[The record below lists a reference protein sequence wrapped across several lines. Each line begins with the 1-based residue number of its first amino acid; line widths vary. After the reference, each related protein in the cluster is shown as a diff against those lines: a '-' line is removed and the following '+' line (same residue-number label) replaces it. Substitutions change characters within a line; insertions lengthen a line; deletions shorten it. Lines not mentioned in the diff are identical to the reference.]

1 MIVIEVEVSWST
13 VYYTL
18 DLSAIWIWH
27 LQNTK
32 MSKSTWNH
40 LSHADRW
47 SWLRPKYL
55 GQWYT
60 IVQTF
65 WPFGY
70 DIFKIPK
77 CQNQLYFWF
86 KIARVAMLGIMYHMV
101 VHDSKRSAQV
111 WSIFEVSRGFWPLR
125 PKYLGQRYTILQTF
139 RPFGNDIF
147 KIPKCQNQL
156 WFWFKLAP
164 RETHWSP
171 KKKHFFLDSKT
182 GKTQIAPKINSK
194 QLLWRLFYSQKIPF
208 AYKSRFGGFPEN
220 LLRGC
225 S

>member
-1 MIVIEVEVSWST
+1 
-13 VYYTL
+13 
-18 DLSAIWIWH
+18 
-27 LQNTK
+27 

-86 KIARVAMLGIMYHMV
+86 KIARVACLVSCITWWYMIPNARRKFEAFLKFPEGFGHWGRSILVNGILYFRLFGHLEMTSSKYQNVKINFDSGSNLRRALGNMYHHV
-101 VHDSKRSAQV
+101 IHDSKRSAQV
-111 WSIFEVSRGFWPLR
+111 WWLMEDFPGVLSHPGRHTG
-125 PKYLGQRYTILQTF
+125 
-139 RPFGNDIF
+139 
-147 KIPKCQNQL
+147 
-156 WFWFKLAP
+156 P
-164 RETHWSP
+164 R
-171 KKKHFFLDSKT
+171 KKKHFLFWIQKP
-182 GKTQIAPKINSK
+182 GKHV
-194 QLLWRLFYSQKIPF
+194 
-208 AYKSRFGGFPEN
+208 
-220 LLRGC
+220 
-225 S
+225 

>member
-86 KIARVAMLGIMYHMV
+86 KIARVAWYHV
-101 VHDSKRSAQV
+101 SHGYRWFQAISTSLKHNRS
-111 WSIFEVSRGFWPLR
+111 S
-125 PKYLGQRYTILQTF
+125 PKVLATEGT
-139 RPFGNDIF
+139 
-147 KIPKCQNQL
+147 PKQPYHLCFQL
-156 WFWFKLAP
+156 KLAPTTWNHVSHGDTWFQALGTSLKAYRRFPKGFKSP
-164 RETHWSP
+164 RETHRSP
-171 KKKHFFLDSKT
+171 TKHFFWISDP
-182 GKTQIAPKINSK
+182 GKHI
-194 QLLWRLFYSQKIPF
+194 
-208 AYKSRFGGFPEN
+208 
-220 LLRGC
+220 
-225 S
+225 

>member
-77 CQNQLYFWF
+77 RQNHLDLSHGDCDWGRSILVNGILCFRLSGHLDMTSSKYQNVIINSVSGSNL
-86 KIARVAMLGIMYHMV
+86 RGSLGIMYHMV
-101 VHDSKRSAQV
+101 IDDSKRSARV
-111 WSIFEVSRGFWPLR
+111 WSIIEVPRRFWPPRVHETAISPLF
-125 PKYLGQRYTILQTF
+125 PAQTCA
-139 RPFGNDIF
+139 DHLESCITWWYM
-147 KIPKCQNQL
+147 IPSAGHKFEGL
-156 WFWFKLAP
+156 
-164 RETHWSP
+164 
-171 KKKHFFLDSKT
+171 SKV
-182 GKTQIAPKINSK
+182 
-194 QLLWRLFYSQKIPF
+194 SQ
-208 AYKSRFGGFPEN
+208 GF
-220 LLRGC
+220 
-225 S
+225 